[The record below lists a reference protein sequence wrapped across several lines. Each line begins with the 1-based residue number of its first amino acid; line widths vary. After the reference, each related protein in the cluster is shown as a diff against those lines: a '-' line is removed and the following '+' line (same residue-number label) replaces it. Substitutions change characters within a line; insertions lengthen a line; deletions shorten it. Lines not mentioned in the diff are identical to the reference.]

1 MKRKFFLIMM
11 CLLCLASVTGGTLAY
26 FTDTGTAHNV
36 ITTGSVKIDIEEW
49 QLVDGKREP
58 YPVTAMEI
66 MPGGEVS
73 KVVCVRN
80 REAESYVRATVEIVL
95 TDAQGV
101 KSVLSPE
108 EMKEIRIDMNE
119 SDWKQEAEDPDWWYY
134 QHPVPRGMVT
144 EPLFTGVSFSGSGM
158 DNSYQNST
166 IEIRVAA
173 QAVQT
178 AHNGASAMTAKGWPE
193 E

>member
-1 MKRKFFLIMM
+1 MEDKNIRFMILRET
-11 CLLCLASVTGGTLAY
+11 LL
-26 FTDTGTAHNV
+26 
-36 ITTGSVKIDIEEW
+36 
-49 QLVDGKREP
+49 QLQ
-58 YPVTAMEI
+58 I
-66 MPGGEVS
+66 
-73 KVVCVRN
+73 CCN
-80 REAESYVRATVEIVL
+80 
-95 TDAQGV
+95 
-101 KSVLSPE
+101 LSPE

-134 QHPVPRGMVT
+134 QHPVPRGTVT